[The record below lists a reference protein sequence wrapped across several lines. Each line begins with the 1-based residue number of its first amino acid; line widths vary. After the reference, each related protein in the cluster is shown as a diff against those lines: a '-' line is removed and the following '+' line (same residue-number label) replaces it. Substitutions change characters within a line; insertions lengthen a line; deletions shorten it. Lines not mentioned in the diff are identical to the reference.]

1 MASSGMCHQCRKQKA
16 IRKKYSLL
24 TSSKLAQPSLDWDS
38 VRHRNGALTEQIHV
52 NMQEI
57 E

>member
-52 NMQEI
+52 NMQEN